1 MKPTFSEKSM
11 RPFYL
16 FLSLLLITSCSVT
29 RNISTEGFSIEGNLV
44 SYKGAAMAE
53 LVGVEFALDDG
64 KFVREL
70 TFKLKEGSDN
80 SVINN
85 LIVFLHQ
92 KHPDYEIEVEIDVEH
107 YENLKP

>member
-1 MKPTFSEKSM
+1 M
-11 RPFYL
+11 RSIYL
-16 FLSLLLITSCSVT
+16 IFALVLINSCSVT
-29 RNISTEGFSIEGNLV
+29 RNISTDGFSIEGNLV
-44 SYKGAAMAE
+44 SYKGAPMAE

-85 LIVFLHQ
+85 LIVFLHE

-107 YENLKP
+107 YGGLKE

>member
-1 MKPTFSEKSM
+1 MNRF
-11 RPFYL
+11 L
-16 FLSLLLITSCSVT
+16 FLSTFIIAVSCSVT
-29 RNISTEGFSIEGNLV
+29 RNISTEGFSIEGNMV
-44 SYKGAAMAE
+44 SYKGVPMAQ

-70 TFKLKEGSDN
+70 TFKLKEGSEN

-85 LIVFLHQ
+85 LIVFLHE

-107 YENLKP
+107 YNGMK